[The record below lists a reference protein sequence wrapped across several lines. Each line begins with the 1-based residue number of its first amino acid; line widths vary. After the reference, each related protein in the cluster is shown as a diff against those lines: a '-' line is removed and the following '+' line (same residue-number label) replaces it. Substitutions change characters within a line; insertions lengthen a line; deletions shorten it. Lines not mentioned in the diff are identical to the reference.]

1 MSDEEERCLAEEHV
15 PPVAVLFGMAGHRT
29 LRNREEVAMAIGFLL
44 ALAVW
49 IFFGTLSLLGTAFW
63 VWMIADCAINEPSQ
77 GNDKLVWLLVIILLP
92 FIGSLLYYFI
102 RRPERPVVAQY
113 STK

>member
-1 MSDEEERCLAEEHV
+1 
-15 PPVAVLFGMAGHRT
+15 MAGGPT
-29 LRNREEVAMAIGFLL
+29 QLNLKEVAMVIGFFL

-49 IFFGTLSLLGTAFW
+49 VLFGTLSLLGTAFW